1 MSEATRS
8 SREIFVLMLSLD
20 RGLLESSGDGGD
32 VRERHM
38 RYAEHV
44 RSLDIIVFGGE
55 RGMVKQLSAGLTVH
69 ATGGRGLGMIFA
81 ARRLIRSIASSKR
94 IHLIVAQDPHLAGW
108 VGLWAK
114 KQLSIPLL
122 VHLHGDFLKNRHW
135 RNERWFH
142 QVFAAL
148 QPSILR
154 HADGIR
160 AVSTAIM
167 EKLFSLG
174 IPREKITLISTPV
187 NEAVFLAS
195 DEKQQ
200 VRIEELRYKYR
211 GKFIALFVGRLEPAK
226 NIFFMID
233 VLERLRR
240 KKKEIVLLLIGDGS
254 LREQIKAAIKNRK
267 LESDVHMLGS
277 KDHAELGVHYRLAQ
291 ALLLLSTNES
301 FGKVIIEAG
310 LCGTPTLA
318 SQTAGAAY
326 IIVDG
331 KTGFIVPVNDLDA
344 TVDVLD
350 EMIDYPEGVK
360 LLGTNAREA
369 YTAQY
374 ASERSV
380 QKIVELWAS
389 LARS

>member
-1 MSEATRS
+1 MQEAARP
-8 SREIFVLMLSLD
+8 SREISVLMLSLD
-20 RGLLESSGDGGD
+20 RGLLGSSGDGGD

-38 RYAEHV
+38 RYAEQV
-44 RSLDIIVFGGE
+44 RSLDIVVFGGE
-55 RGMVKQLSAGLTVH
+55 RGMTKQLSDKLTIH

-81 ARRLIRSIASSKR
+81 ARRLVRSVLGAKQM
-94 IHLIVAQDPHLAGW
+94 HLIVAQDPHVAGW

-114 KQLSIPLL
+114 KRFHLPLL

-142 QVFAAL
+142 LIFAVL
-148 QPSILR
+148 QPHILR
-154 HADGIR
+154 QADGVR
-160 AVSTAIM
+160 AVSTAIQ
-167 EKLFSLG
+167 EKLVSLG
-174 IPREKITLISTPV
+174 IPRGKVTLISTPV
-187 NEAVFLAS
+187 DEAVFLTS

-200 VRIEELRYKYR
+200 VRIEELRYKYA
-211 GKFIALFVGRLEPAK
+211 GKFIALFVGRLESAK

-240 KKKEIVLLLIGDGS
+240 KKKEIVLLMIGEGS
-254 LREQIKAAIKNRK
+254 LREQIKVAIKNRR
-267 LESDVHMLGS
+267 LEGDVHMLGP
-277 KDHAELGVHYRLAQ
+277 KDHAELGVYYRLAH
-291 ALLLLSTNES
+291 AVLLLSTNES

-326 IIVDG
+326 IIEDG
-331 KTGFIVPVNDLDA
+331 KTGFIVSVNDLDA

-360 LLGTNAREA
+360 LLGMNAREVYKA
-369 YTAQY
+369 RYT
-374 ASERSV
+374 SERSV

-389 LARS
+389 LARA